1 MTNDADFDRI
11 FSTLPPLTPQTPQ
24 AAQTPQTG
32 LVSQGFGEPLP
43 ARRELRAGR
52 PPRQSGGKSIGA
64 IVTILVLVL
73 SGSGVWLLWNQYG
86 ERVVNFFAEEEI
98 PDFQGSGAEPAI
110 DIVVAPGDIGETVAR
125 KLAEAGVTASFEAVY
140 SILLVDT
147 SIIFQPGTYRLLTGM
162 SGESAIA
169 ALRDP
174 ANRVEV
180 TFTIPEGKTLEQAIE
195 IMATAADL
203 EVSDFAD
210 AVADPAAYGIDS
222 PTGTL
227 EGYLFPSTYTFEPGV
242 TASEIVDRLVQEMKS
257 RLEANGVAPEDWH
270 EVLTMAG
277 LIQREARFEQDFYKV
292 SRVFTNRL
300 EVGIPLQSDAT
311 VTYWT
316 GLYDGAGTSD
326 ADRADEE
333 NPYNTYVI
341 SGLPPGP
348 ISLPGELAIDAAVNP
363 VEGGWL
369 YFVSVDLRTGETVF
383 SETYAEHN
391 RARDQWLEWCRASEE
406 NSAYC

>member
-24 AAQTPQTG
+24 APQTPQTG
-32 LVSQGFGEPLP
+32 QVPQGFGEALP
-43 ARRELRAGR
+43 ARRELRQR
-52 PPRQSGGKSIGA
+52 KPPRQSGGKSIGA

-73 SGSGVWLLWNQYG
+73 SGSGVWLVWNEYG

-98 PDFQGSGAEPAI
+98 ADFEGSGAEPAI

-147 SIIFQPGTYRLLTGM
+147 TIIFQPGTYRLLTGM

-210 AVADPAAYGIDS
+210 PVADPAAYGIDS

-242 TASEIVDRLVQEMKS
+242 TASEIVDRLVQEMRS

-300 EVGIPLQSDAT
+300 EVGMPLQSDAT

-363 VEGGWL
+363 VEGRWL

>member
-11 FSTLPPLTPQTPQ
+11 FSTLPPLTPQNSGETP
-24 AAQTPQTG
+24 
-32 LVSQGFGEPLP
+32 P
-43 ARRELRAGR
+43 ARRELRDKR
-52 PPRQSGGKSIGA
+52 PPRASGGKTIFA
-64 IVTILVLVL
+64 VVTILVLVL
-73 SGSGVWLLWNQYG
+73 SGSGLWLVWNEYG
-86 ERVVNFFAEEEI
+86 TRVVDFFAADEVA
-98 PDFQGSGAEPAI
+98 DFEGSGAEPTI

-140 SILLVDT
+140 SILLTDT

-174 ANRVEV
+174 ANRVQV
-180 TFTIPEGKTLEQAIE
+180 QFTIPEGKTLEQAIE
-195 IMATAADL
+195 IMAPAAGL
-203 EVSDFAD
+203 EPADFLD
-210 AVADPAAYGIDS
+210 AVEDPAAYGIDS
-222 PTGTL
+222 PTGSL
-227 EGYLFPSTYTFEPGV
+227 EGYLFPATYTFEPGV
-242 TASEIVDRLVQEMKS
+242 SASEIVDRMVREMVS
-257 RLEANGVAPEDWH
+257 RLEAAGVAEADWH
-270 EVLTMAG
+270 QVLTMAG

-292 SRVFTNRL
+292 SRVFANRL
-300 EVGIPLQSDAT
+300 EAGMPLQSDAT

-316 GLYDGAGTSD
+316 KLYDGAGTTD
-326 ADRADEE
+326 ADRADED

-348 ISLPGELAIDAAVNP
+348 ISLPGELAIDAAINP
-363 VEGGWL
+363 VEGPWL

-406 NSAYC
+406 NRAYC

>member
-1 MTNDADFDRI
+1 VVDYFAAEEVADF
-11 FSTLPPLTPQTPQ
+11 
-24 AAQTPQTG
+24 
-32 LVSQGFGEPLP
+32 E
-43 ARRELRAGR
+43 
-52 PPRQSGGKSIGA
+52 
-64 IVTILVLVL
+64 
-73 SGSGVWLLWNQYG
+73 
-86 ERVVNFFAEEEI
+86 
-98 PDFQGSGAEPAI
+98 GSGAEPVI

-140 SILLVDT
+140 SILLTDT
-147 SIIFQPGTYRLLTGM
+147 TIVFQPGTYRLLTGM
-162 SGESAIA
+162 SGEAAIA
-169 ALRDP
+169 ALLDP
-174 ANRVEV
+174 ANRFEV
-180 TFTIPEGKTLEQAIE
+180 KFTIPEGKTLEQAIE
-195 IMATAADL
+195 IMAVAADL
-203 EVSDFAD
+203 PTSDFVD

-227 EGYLFPSTYTFEPGV
+227 EGYLFPATYTFEPGV
-242 TASEIVDRLVQEMKS
+242 TASEIVDQMVREMVS
-257 RLEANGVAPEDWH
+257 RLEASGVAPEDWH

-300 EVGIPLQSDAT
+300 EVGMALQSDAT

-348 ISLPGELAIDAAVNP
+348 ISLPGELAIDAAINP
-363 VEGGWL
+363 VEGPWL

-406 NSAYC
+406 NGAFC

>member
-24 AAQTPQTG
+24 TPQAPQN
-32 LVSQGFGEPLP
+32 SQNSVEMLP
-43 ARRELRAGR
+43 ARRELRER
-52 PPRQSGGKSIGA
+52 KPSRQSGGKSIAA
-64 IVTILVLVL
+64 IVTVLVLVL
-73 SGSGVWLLWNQYG
+73 SGSGVWLLWNEYG
-86 ERVVNFFAEEEI
+86 ERAINFFAEEEVV
-98 PDFQGSGAEPAI
+98 DFEGPGAEPAI

-174 ANRVEV
+174 ANRVEI

-210 AVADPAAYGIDS
+210 AVADPTAYGIDS

-242 TASEIVDRLVQEMKS
+242 TASDIVDRMVQEMVS
-257 RLEANGVAPEDWH
+257 RLEASGVEPDNWH

-292 SRVFTNRL
+292 SRVFANRL
-300 EVGIPLQSDAT
+300 DLGIALQSDAT

-316 GLYDGAGTSD
+316 GLYGGAGTSD

-341 SGLPPGP
+341 PGLPPGP
-348 ISLPGELAIDAAVNP
+348 ISLPGELAIHAAINP
-363 VEGGWL
+363 VEGPWL

>member
-11 FSTLPPLTPQTPQ
+11 FSTLPPLTPQNSGVASP
-24 AAQTPQTG
+24 P
-32 LVSQGFGEPLP
+32 
-43 ARRELRAGR
+43 RRELREQK
-52 PPRQSGGKSIGA
+52 PPRQSGGRTVFT
-64 IVTILVLVL
+64 IVAVLVLVL
-73 SGSGVWLLWNQYG
+73 SGSGVWLLWNEYG
-86 ERVVNFFAEEEI
+86 TRVVDYFAAEEVA
-98 PDFQGSGAEPAI
+98 DFEGSGAEPVI
-110 DIVVAPGDIGETVAR
+110 GIVVAPGDIGETVAR

-140 SILLVDT
+140 SILLTDT
-147 SIIFQPGTYRLLTGM
+147 TIVFQPGTYRLLTGM
-162 SGESAIA
+162 SGEAAIA
-169 ALRDP
+169 ALLDP
-174 ANRVEV
+174 ANRFEV
-180 TFTIPEGKTLEQAIE
+180 KFTIPEGKTLEQAIE
-195 IMATAADL
+195 IMAVAADL
-203 EVSDFAD
+203 PTSDFVD

-227 EGYLFPSTYTFEPGV
+227 EGYLFPATYTFEPGV
-242 TASEIVDRLVQEMKS
+242 TASEIVDQMVREMAS
-257 RLEANGVAPEDWH
+257 RLEASGVAPEDWH

-300 EVGIPLQSDAT
+300 EVGMALQSDAT

-348 ISLPGELAIDAAVNP
+348 ISLPGELAIDAAINP
-363 VEGGWL
+363 VEGPWL

-406 NSAYC
+406 NGAFC

>member
-11 FSTLPPLTPQTPQ
+11 FSTLPPLTPQN
-24 AAQTPQTG
+24 
-32 LVSQGFGEPLP
+32 SGEAPP
-43 ARRELRAGR
+43 ARRELRDKR
-52 PPRQSGGKSIGA
+52 PPRASGGKTIFA
-64 IVTILVLVL
+64 VVTILVLVL
-73 SGSGVWLLWNQYG
+73 SGSGLWLVWNEYG
-86 ERVVNFFAEEEI
+86 TRVVDFFAADEVA
-98 PDFQGSGAEPAI
+98 DFEGSGAEPTI

-140 SILLVDT
+140 SILLTDT

-174 ANRVEV
+174 ANRVQV
-180 TFTIPEGKTLEQAIE
+180 QFTIPEGKTLEQAIE
-195 IMATAADL
+195 IMAPAAGLDAAD
-203 EVSDFAD
+203 FFD
-210 AVADPAAYGIDS
+210 AVEDPAAYGIDS
-222 PTGTL
+222 PTGSL
-227 EGYLFPSTYTFEPGV
+227 EGYLFPATYTFEPGV
-242 TASEIVDRLVQEMKS
+242 SASEIVDRMVREMVS
-257 RLEANGVAPEDWH
+257 RLEAAGVAEADWH
-270 EVLTMAG
+270 QVLTMAG

-292 SRVFTNRL
+292 SRVFANRL
-300 EVGIPLQSDAT
+300 EVGMPLQSDAT

-316 GLYDGAGTSD
+316 KLYDGAGTSD

-348 ISLPGELAIDAAVNP
+348 ISLPGELAIDAAINP
-363 VEGGWL
+363 VEGPWL

-406 NSAYC
+406 NRAYC